1 MACSSHRHHHR
12 AHLRGFTLI
21 EMLLVVTIIGV
32 LAGVIATSLSGRSE
46 EARVARARAD
56 ITGSISLAL
65 DLFERDTGRYPT
77 TDEGLAALVTNPG
90 IDGWKGPYLKNG
102 LKPDPWG
109 RAYAYTL
116 VPAIGEA
123 TLAQYQLSSM
133 GKDGQP
139 GTEDDVTP

>member
-1 MACSSHRHHHR
+1 MTRLAHRRILRTRLR
-12 AHLRGFTLI
+12 AFTLI

-109 RAYAYTL
+109 RAYVYAL
-116 VPAIGEA
+116 SSA
-123 TLAQYQLSSM
+123 TSETEVAQYQLSSM
-133 GKDGQP
+133 GKDGQQ